1 MKIVLPSTRR
11 AGSGLDDE
19 RLLPLINVVFLLL
32 VFFML
37 AGALSSPA
45 AFRVDPPKS
54 SEAGSA
60 DAGASA
66 LLFGRDGK
74 LAFGAEVVEV
84 EQLQDFSRRW
94 RAVHPGAALAIKADA
109 EADAAQVLRLL
120 DALRATGIDR
130 VVLMTTRA
138 PSK

>member
-32 VFFML
+32 VYFML

-60 DAGASA
+60 DAGTRARPASVCARRDDAPEGSGERRHGASA
-66 LLFGRDGK
+66 GWY
-74 LAFGAEVVEV
+74 A
-84 EQLQDFSRRW
+84 
-94 RAVHPGAALAIKADA
+94 RAGSAVLCANDSQSDEGAARLRRTRPAR
-109 EADAAQVLRLL
+109 EA
-120 DALRATGIDR
+120 RA
-130 VVLMTTRA
+130 
-138 PSK
+138 K